1 MKEKL
6 EGMLGVFGNIVWW
19 ALSAL
24 IAAAPLVYLNLPMWL
39 NILLVVLIAS
49 MPVAGGLV
57 ELLFYVW
64 SAFVV
69 FRVPSSPDAA
79 IWLVGAGFYFLAVL
93 IPLAATLCADR
104 FSIVRQYLAQWQGT
118 MENA

>member
-39 NILLVVLIAS
+39 NILLVVSIAS
-49 MPVAGGLV
+49 MPVAGGLSALV
-57 ELLFYVW
+57 LYVW
-64 SAFVV
+64 SAFAV
-69 FRVPSSPDAA
+69 FRAPQAPDAV
-79 IWLVGAGFYFLAVL
+79 IWLVGEGFYLLAVL
-93 IPLAATLCADR
+93 IPLAAALCADR
-104 FSIVRQYLAQWQGT
+104 FSLVKQYAARLREGEWA
-118 MENA
+118 